1 MPLPVYLTCGCSL
14 SLLCVCVCVLLP
26 DIPSLTEQ
34 VGKTSIILSLVGEE
48 FPEEVRNGL
57 SHLLCWMSH

>member
-1 MPLPVYLTCGCSL
+1 MALPVYF
-14 SLLCVCVCVLLP
+14 VCALLP

-48 FPEEVRNGL
+48 FPEEVRTGL
-57 SHLLCWMSH
+57 SHLLCWMSHNEPALTVL